1 MTEGYATH
9 RAGSVPPTPF
19 SSPEKPRASAG
30 SPNDRQIFRSM
41 SDTLYEVLSSPT
53 RVLSSP
59 SPSPKKRGRAELEEE
74 TTESELDA
82 DGDAGM
88 ESDDESVTFV
98 LTPSP
103 TRPTRPLRKLST
115 PHLNS
120 LSHTIIRQEVVDRS
134 VSADRTVMQIDS
146 AAPDKPQ
153 WTDMFN
159 QEF

>member
-1 MTEGYATH
+1 
-9 RAGSVPPTPF
+9 
-19 SSPEKPRASAG
+19 
-30 SPNDRQIFRSM
+30 M

-134 VSADRTVMQIDS
+134 VSADRTVMQIDN